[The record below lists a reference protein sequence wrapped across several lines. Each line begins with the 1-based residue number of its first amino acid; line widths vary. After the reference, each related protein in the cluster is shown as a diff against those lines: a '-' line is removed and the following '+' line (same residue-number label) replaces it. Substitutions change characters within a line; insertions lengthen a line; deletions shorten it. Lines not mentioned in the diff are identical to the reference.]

1 MYYLKIGISIL
12 IVLFSSRFIPHP
24 PNFTSLI
31 ALSFYVPALFGF
43 KFIFLVLI
51 AFLLSDLIIGL
62 HQTVLFTWSSVIL
75 IGAISLYFNKSIL
88 FRLCGAFTGA
98 IIFFIVTNLGVW
110 SLGSYGYN
118 LNGLLA
124 CYVMALPFFGYTA
137 ISTFIF
143 SAIIEIVYKFYK
155 FLPKKIFY

>member
-1 MYYLKIGISIL
+1 MYYLKIGIAVL

-88 FRLCGAFTGA
+88 FR
-98 IIFFIVTNLGVW
+98 
-110 SLGSYGYN
+110 
-118 LNGLLA
+118 
-124 CYVMALPFFGYTA
+124 
-137 ISTFIF
+137 
-143 SAIIEIVYKFYK
+143 
-155 FLPKKIFY
+155 